1 VNRAEPEPRTYRF
14 GPRDRTGWLL
24 GLQGSQCVAIATGI
38 LTGGVILNAGAALP
52 VACVPLLVGVVA
64 AFGRWNGQ
72 AVLEVVPTLLSWQAT
87 RFMGA
92 ARWRAEL
99 PRLRIANHGAT
110 AAQPDLP
117 PVLRGLTIH
126 EAVDAEWSR
135 RGRTA
140 TAGIVRDPAER
151 TATVVLRVR
160 GQGFA
165 LCDRAE
171 QERLLHLWGDA
182 LSTYCTERQPI
193 SRLRWTEWA
202 APAGLDGQLAYLAE
216 RGAAATDAGPA
227 VDAYRE
233 LLEQAGPIATRH
245 EVLIALTA
253 DERRTPRRGSRPT
266 DRVNAIEHVVVE
278 QARLLSGRLETA
290 GLSVDLPLTP
300 AELAGVWRARL
311 DPFAA
316 PTVRSGRRRSLVELA
331 GLASVANAG
340 PLSVDEERDFVRVD
354 GALHVA
360 YVIAEWPRLEVP
372 PAWMEPL
379 LLHAGGVRSIAVHYE
394 PVAPSRSQRTIER
407 QSVKLSTDEE
417 QRARSGFR
425 IGARHRRQHAELQ
438 ARESELVA
446 GYGEFEY
453 VGFVIVTAP
462 DRDTLEQSC
471 AEYEQVAAQAG
482 LELRRLDG
490 RHQLALAC
498 GLPIGR
504 GVAGRRLA

>member
-1 VNRAEPEPRTYRF
+1 MSRHEPEPRTYRF
-14 GPRDRTGWLL
+14 GPRDRTGWFL
-24 GLQGSQCVAIATGI
+24 GLQGPQCVALAASILAAGIA
-38 LTGGVILNAGAALP
+38 LNAGVALP
-52 VACVPLLVGVVA
+52 VACMPVLVGVAV

-72 AVLEVVPTLLSWQAT
+72 PVLDVVPGLLGWHVA
-87 RFMGA
+87 RVMGGT
-92 ARWRAEL
+92 RWRAEL
-99 PRLRIANHGAT
+99 PRLNVGRAGAV
-110 AAQPDLP
+110 AQPDLP
-117 PVLRGLTIH
+117 PVLGGLTIH
-126 EAVDAEWSR
+126 EASHAEWSR

-140 TAGIVRDPAER
+140 AAGIVRDACER

-182 LSTYCTERQPI
+182 LSAYCTERQPV

-202 APAGLDGQLAYLAE
+202 APAGLAEQLAYLVE
-216 RGAAATDAGPA
+216 QGAVTDRQPA
-227 VDAYRE
+227 VEAYRE
-233 LLEQAGPIATRH
+233 LLDQAGPLATRH
-245 EVLIALTA
+245 EVLIALTV
-253 DERRTPRRGSRPT
+253 DERRMSRRGQQP
-266 DRVNAIEHVVVE
+266 RVRSHAVDEAVVE
-278 QARLLSGRLETA
+278 QARLITDRLETA

-331 GLASVANAG
+331 GLVSVANAG

-379 LLHAGGVRSIAVHYE
+379 LLHAGGVRTIAVLYE

-425 IGARHRRQHAELQ
+425 IGARHRRQHAELE
-438 ARESELVA
+438 AREAELVA

-462 DRDTLEQSC
+462 DPDTLDRSC

-490 RHQLALAC
+490 RHQLGLAC

-504 GVAGRRLA
+504 GIARRRFA